1 MTILIGTAISISASA
16 QTARVDDRSPEI
28 QKLNPAVSPPVTIG
42 NPVTVSTNT
51 PAPAAKPAVT
61 QYDSK
66 TVRQPANKPAV
77 RYQQQVLKKRAER
90 QLNLWRN
97 QVLTNQQKRSNYILQ
112 LLV

>member
-66 TVRQPANKPAV
+66 TVRQPANKPSSSVPAAGTQKASGTPAKPV
-77 RYQQQVLKKRAER
+77 EKSSIDEPTKKE
-90 QLNLWRN
+90 
-97 QVLTNQQKRSNYILQ
+97 
-112 LLV
+112 

>member
-1 MTILIGTAISISASA
+1 MKKIIMTILIGTAISISASA

-66 TVRQPANKPAV
+66 TVRQPANKPSSSVPAAGTQKASGTPAKPV
-77 RYQQQVLKKRAER
+77 EKSSIDEPTKKE
-90 QLNLWRN
+90 
-97 QVLTNQQKRSNYILQ
+97 
-112 LLV
+112 

>member
-66 TVRQPANKPAV
+66 TVRQPANKPSSSVPAAGTQKASGTPAKPV
-77 RYQQQVLKKRAER
+77 EKASIDEPTKKE
-90 QLNLWRN
+90 
-97 QVLTNQQKRSNYILQ
+97 
-112 LLV
+112 